1 MWLFP
6 QHSCDMEQFFATLKI
21 FEELNGKF
29 KDTTMQQSI
38 LKLLIKKGLYNP
50 YVEVQNNI
58 YDQSTAN
65 HKIDEVRFYGGIY
78 ETANHKLHLSTY
90 GELLLKYKDDEIKR
104 NKIFISML
112 FNLQFP
118 HPNKNVRD
126 MNVYPI
132 RILMQYLQDE
142 RLNNKL
148 TNIEIAYILYRINSF
163 KNIEQYNNILNEILR
178 FRNLNDDDKIKELKP
193 TSLWLIVNY
202 VNCNYLF
209 NILENINIISSNKR
223 QIGKLKSPKR
233 KKETIISERTYQLKN
248 EIKPFILSLLKEL
261 SPFDN
266 IKEIIGLKDDWI
278 RDVYN
283 YVNPIL
289 YQEIEEND
297 EKYTEFLQIPEML
310 KKCSANSVEWSK
322 FEKFI
327 TKTFNLFDDVDAEDI
342 SGPGEP
348 DTLAFFE
355 LKNIRFV
362 ADAKSTNKKLG
373 QINDG
378 RLRIHRDKYN
388 AIYTIIVTPSY
399 RPSAVLDIR
408 NTNTCIITSYCLA
421 DLVSKYIFYFFK
433 HKLPCSYETINNII
447 INNLGTD
454 VSDKIYQVIDNAFG
468 VAC

>member
-6 QHSCDMEQFFATLKI
+6 QHSCDINQFFATLKI
-21 FEELNGKF
+21 FEDMNGKI
-29 KDTTMQQSI
+29 KDFSLQQNLLRL
-38 LKLLIKKGLYNP
+38 LKNKNLYNP
-50 YVEVQNNI
+50 QTVLNNVF
-58 YDQSTAN
+58 DQSTAN

-78 ETANHKLHLSTY
+78 ETTNHKLHLSTY
-90 GELLLKYKDDEIKR
+90 GELLLKYQNDLIKR
-104 NKIFISML
+104 NKIFIAML

-126 MNVYPI
+126 INVYPI
-132 RILMQYLQDE
+132 RILFEYLLDNN
-142 RLNNKL
+142 LNFKL
-148 TNIEIAYILYRINSF
+148 TNIEIAYILYKLSTFDKSKYKEIYNEINSF
-163 KNIEQYNNILNEILR
+163 RQLSDENKLA
-178 FRNLNDDDKIKELKP
+178 ELSK
-193 TSLWLIVNY
+193 SSSWFIINY

-209 NILENINIISSNKR
+209 NILENLGIVICQKK
-223 QIGKLKSPKR
+223 QFGVLKSPKR
-233 KKETIISERTYQLKN
+233 VKPTNIIERTYLIHKDYIQFIKMCLN
-248 EIKPFILSLLKEL
+248 EMT
-261 SPFDN
+261 PFDN
-266 IKEIIGLKDDWI
+266 VKEIIGLKDDWI

-289 YQEIEEND
+289 FKEIEEND

-310 KKCSANSVEWSK
+310 KQCSANSHEWSK

-348 DTLAFFE
+348 DTLAYFE
-355 LKNIRFV
+355 LENLRFV

-388 AIYTIIVTPSY
+388 AKYTIIVTPSY
-399 RPSAVLDIR
+399 RPSAVLDIK

-433 HKLPCSYETINNII
+433 HKQACSYQIFNDII
-447 INNLGTD
+447 TDNLGTD
-454 VSDKIYQVIDNAFG
+454 VSEKIYAVIDNAFG
-468 VAC
+468 VSC